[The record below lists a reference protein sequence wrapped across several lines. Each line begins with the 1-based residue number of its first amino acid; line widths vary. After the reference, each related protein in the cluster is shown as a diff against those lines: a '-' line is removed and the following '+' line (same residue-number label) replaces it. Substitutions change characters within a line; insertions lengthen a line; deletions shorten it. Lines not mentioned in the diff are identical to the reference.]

1 MTDKDY
7 IDIEK
12 EKWWYSLKNKDFS
25 LFEKEKNRYMNIAKD
40 SIKIKRWED
49 EKKQVTFRLSISD
62 IEKIKKMAENEWI
75 PYQTLIWA
83 IIHKIANKKI
93 ELVLK

>member
-1 MTDKDY
+1 MEKDF
-7 IDIEK
+7 I
-12 EKWWYSLKNKDFS
+12 SLKETNLEK
-25 LFEKEKNRYMNIAKD
+25 FEKEKQKYMKIAKEN
-40 SIKIKRWED
+40 IKKRSED
-49 EKKQVTFRLSISD
+49 KKQVTFRLSTSD
-62 IEKIKKMAENEWI
+62 IEKIKKMAEEEGI